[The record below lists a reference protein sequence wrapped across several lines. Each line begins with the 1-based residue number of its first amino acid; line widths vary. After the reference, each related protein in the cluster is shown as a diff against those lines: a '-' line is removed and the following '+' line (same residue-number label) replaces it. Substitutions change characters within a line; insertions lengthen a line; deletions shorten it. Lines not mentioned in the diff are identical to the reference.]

1 MNEDAYGYANA
12 LQASL
17 GQHQEDLQKAQEDM
31 LGGANQLKE
40 KALGVASAVGS
51 RFLTDGTANLL
62 KYGSAKLSQMGL
74 KGASQALEDYQSGGI
89 TKMTGGVIQRSLGV
103 GKDLTEPIEGEGTE
117 EGTTIEANA
126 QNPLFDP
133 EADVEPPSFEETA
146 PSPTTQVSAPEFQA
160 PSNEAITQAGQVEE
174 GVASQVETPAFDAN
188 VPFPEVEPG
197 YAEYMA
203 SQNAIADEG
212 SDVVDATDAGS
223 DVVSGAVDDAT
234 NVVSGAVSDATNVV
248 SGAVSDATSAVS
260 SAVGDATGAIGDAST
275 AITSGVST
283 AVEGTAGALEGV
295 GLALDATGIG
305 SVVGVALGIGG
316 VLASIFGG
324 GDSEKTE
331 LPPPPNFS
339 FQAGA

>member
-17 GQHQEDLQKAQEDM
+17 GQHQADLQEAQEGM

-51 RFLTDGTANLL
+51 KFLTDGTANLL
-62 KYGSAKLSQMGL
+62 KYGSAKLSRMGL

-117 EGTTIEANA
+117 EGTTIEANL

-203 SQNAIADEG
+203 SQNAITDASSEVADAG
-212 SDVVDATDAGS
+212 SNVVSDATDAIGN
-223 DVVSGAVDDAT
+223 T
-234 NVVSGAVSDATNVV
+234 VSDATDLA
-248 SGAVSDATSAVS
+248 SGV
-260 SAVGDATGAIGDAST
+260 VGDATDLASGAIGDAST

-283 AVEGTAGALEGV
+283 AIEGTTGALEGV
-295 GLALDATGIG
+295 GLALDSTGVG
-305 SVVGVALGIGG
+305 AVVGVALGIGG

-324 GDSEKTE
+324 GSDKSAE

-339 FQAGA
+339 YQAGA

>member
-17 GQHQEDLQKAQEDM
+17 GQHQEDLQKAQESM

-40 KALGVASAVGS
+40 KAIGVASAVGTK
-51 RFLTDGTANLL
+51 FLTDGTANLL

-103 GKDLTEPIEGEGTE
+103 GKDLTEPIEGEATE
-117 EGTTIEANA
+117 PIEANA

-133 EADVEPPSFEETA
+133 EADVEPPAFEETA
-146 PSPTTQVSAPEFQA
+146 VSPATEATPAEFQA
-160 PSNEAITQAGQVEE
+160 PTNEAITQAGQVEE
-174 GVASQVETPAFDAN
+174 GVADQVETPAFDAN

-203 SQNAIADEG
+203 SQNA
-212 SDVVDATDAGS
+212 ATNASSEVADAGS
-223 DVVSGAVDDAT
+223 NAVDDASNMVSGAVDDASNLVSGAVDDAT
-234 NVVSGAVSDATNVV
+234 NVVSGAVGDATTAVGDVVSGGISSATGAV
-248 SGAVSDATSAVS
+248 SGAVE
-260 SAVGDATGAIGDAST
+260 GA
-275 AITSGVST
+275 
-283 AVEGTAGALEGV
+283 AGALEAT
-295 GLALDATGIG
+295 GLALDATGVG
-305 SVVGVALGIGG
+305 SIVGVALGVGG
-316 VLASIFGG
+316 ILASIFAGG
-324 GDSEKTE
+324 SDSAPE

-339 FQAGA
+339 YQAGA

>member
-133 EADVEPPSFEETA
+133 EADVEPPTFEETA
-146 PSPTTQVSAPEFQA
+146 PSPATQATPAEFQA

-174 GVASQVETPAFDAN
+174 GLADQVETEPFDAN

-203 SQNAIADEG
+203 SQNAIADASSE
-212 SDVVDATDAGS
+212 VADATDAGS
-223 DVVSGAVDDAT
+223 DVVSGAVDSATDA
-234 NVVSGAVSDATNVV
+234 VGGAVDS
-248 SGAVSDATSAVS
+248 ATSAVS
-260 SAVGDATGAIGDAST
+260 SAVSDTTDIASGAIGDAST

-283 AVEGTAGALEGV
+283 AIEGTTGALEAT
-295 GLALDATGIG
+295 GLALDSTGVG
-305 SVVGVALGIGG
+305 AVVGVALGIGG

-324 GDSEKTE
+324 GDSDKSAE

>member
-51 RFLTDGTANLL
+51 KFLTDGTANLL
-62 KYGSAKLSQMGL
+62 KYGSAKLSRMGL

-89 TKMTGGVIQRSLGV
+89 TKMTGGVIQRSLGT

-117 EGTTIEANA
+117 PIEANA

-146 PSPTTQVSAPEFQA
+146 PSPATQATPAEFQA

-203 SQNAIADEG
+203 SQNAITDASSE
-212 SDVVDATDAGS
+212 VADATDAGS

-234 NVVSGAVSDATNVV
+234 DAIGNVVSDTTDLA
-248 SGAVSDATSAVS
+248 SGIVGDATSAVS
-260 SAVGDATGAIGDAST
+260 GAVGDAST
-275 AITSGVST
+275 AVSG
-283 AVEGTAGALEGV
+283 AIEGTTGALEAT
-295 GLALDATGIG
+295 GLALDSTGVG
-305 SVVGVALGIGG
+305 AVVGVALGIGG
-316 VLASIFGG
+316 ILASIFGG
-324 GDSEKTE
+324 GDSDKSAE

>member
-51 RFLTDGTANLL
+51 KFLTDGTANLL
-62 KYGSAKLSQMGL
+62 KYGSAKLSRMGL

-103 GKDLTEPIEGEGTE
+103 GKDLTEPIEG

-260 SAVGDATGAIGDAST
+260 SAVGDAST

-283 AVEGTAGALEGV
+283 AVEGTAGALEGA
-295 GLALDATGIG
+295 GLALDATGVG
-305 SVVGVALGIGG
+305 SIVGVALGIGG
-316 VLASIFGG
+316 ILASIFGG
-324 GDSEKTE
+324 GDSDKSAE

>member
-51 RFLTDGTANLL
+51 KFLTDGTANLL
-62 KYGSAKLSQMGL
+62 KYGSAKLSRMGL

-146 PSPTTQVSAPEFQA
+146 PSPATQATPAEFQA

-203 SQNAIADEG
+203 SQNAITDASSEVADAG
-212 SDVVDATDAGS
+212 SNVVSDATDAIGN
-223 DVVSGAVDDAT
+223 T
-234 NVVSGAVSDATNVV
+234 VSDATDLA
-248 SGAVSDATSAVS
+248 SGV
-260 SAVGDATGAIGDAST
+260 VGDATDLASGAIGDAST

-283 AVEGTAGALEGV
+283 AIEGTTGALEGV
-295 GLALDATGIG
+295 GLALDSTGVG
-305 SVVGVALGIGG
+305 AVVGVALGIGG

-324 GDSEKTE
+324 GSDKSAE

-339 FQAGA
+339 FQSGA

>member
-51 RFLTDGTANLL
+51 KFLTDGTANLL
-62 KYGSAKLSQMGL
+62 KYGSAKLSRMGL

-203 SQNAIADEG
+203 SQNAITDASSEVADAG
-212 SDVVDATDAGS
+212 SNVVSDATDAIGN
-223 DVVSGAVDDAT
+223 T
-234 NVVSGAVSDATNVV
+234 VSDATDLA
-248 SGAVSDATSAVS
+248 SGV
-260 SAVGDATGAIGDAST
+260 VGDATDLASGAIGDAST

-283 AVEGTAGALEGV
+283 AIEGTTGALEGV
-295 GLALDATGIG
+295 GLALDSTGVG
-305 SVVGVALGIGG
+305 AVVGVALGIGG

-324 GDSEKTE
+324 GSDKSAE

-339 FQAGA
+339 YQAGA